1 MCQAREHPK
10 ALVIAGPVAFFTCYF
25 LFLVQDSY
33 LTESSFLYSEG
44 KILTK
49 IEQGSLV

>member
-10 ALVIAGPVAFFTCYF
+10 ALVIAGPMAFFTCSF
-25 LFLVQDSY
+25 LFLVQDSC
-33 LTESSFLYSEG
+33 LTEPSFLYSGG